1 MTRRHDVVVV
11 GGGNAG
17 ISLAARLR
25 RLGCPDVCVVTPD
38 QDHLYRPLLN
48 FVAGGQAPFDRL
60 TRPMRDVLPE
70 GCTWE
75 ASPAVSVDTD
85 AREVTLASGTRIGYT
100 DLVLAPGLEPDIAAT
115 PGLGEAMD
123 LGWSRT
129 SYLRDT
135 VEATWDAIRGTD
147 SGRVVFT
154 VPPEPAPAGGT
165 ALKPL
170 FLACDLWRARGV
182 LGSIDVHLVT
192 PYDAVLD
199 LPFVDRHL
207 QPALE
212 RFGVTVHHRA
222 TVAGVD
228 ARGRT
233 VTVASDNGTRE
244 LDDVSWASVV
254 PRYRAPGWVR
264 PFAGEHPAGLVDV
277 DPETLAHRTVPRL
290 WSLGD
295 VADTGTRPSGGAL
308 RRQVAILADNIQA
321 ARTGRPPQRY
331 DGYTVIPITVD
342 RRRLLLAEFDRH
354 GTPTPSIGAVDL
366 TVPRRPLWFFD
377 RYVEP
382 VVYYRRLLKGKV

>member
-1 MTRRHDVVVV
+1 MTRWHDVVVV

-38 QDHLYRPLLN
+38 VDHLYRPLLN
-48 FVAGGQAPFDRL
+48 FVAGGQVRLDRL
-60 TRPMRDVLPE
+60 TRPMREVVPE

-75 ASPAVSVDTD
+75 ASPAVSVDAD

-115 PGLGEAMD
+115 PGLGEALD

-135 VEATWDAIRGTD
+135 VEATWDAVRGTE

-154 VPPEPAPAGGT
+154 VPPEPSPAGGT

-170 FLACDLWRARGV
+170 FLACDHWRARGV
-182 LGSIDVHLVT
+182 LDRIDVHLVT

-199 LPFVDRHL
+199 LPFLDRHL
-207 QPALE
+207 EPALE

-222 TVAGVD
+222 TVAGVN
-228 ARGRT
+228 ARGRS

-244 LDDVSWASVV
+244 LDDVTWASVV
-254 PRYRAPGWVR
+254 PRYRAPEWLR

-308 RRQVAILADNIQA
+308 RRQVEILADNIQA
-321 ARTGRPPQRY
+321 ARKGRPLRRY
-331 DGYTVIPITVD
+331 DGYTVIPVTVD
-342 RRRLLLAEFDRH
+342 RRHLSLAEFDRH
-354 GTPTPSIGAVDL
+354 GTPTPSVSVIDL

-382 VVYYRRLLKGKV
+382 VVYYRRLLRGKV